1 MANRPPANEGRRWK
15 KVVLH
20 RRLIPGSPHPHPSS
34 SSNSHITTVV
44 NCPHFRLHI
53 HCTFAPV
60 AMSASSP
67 LEELS
72 PKVAALKLKLEAF
85 VKDHCHPAEDEYEK
99 HLEHRIGK
107 DRWTMDAVPP
117 VIDRLK
123 AEAKRQG
130 LWNVFLPHRLPKCL
144 PMDLSPSQYLSN
156 REYGILCE
164 IMGRSFLCPEACNCS
179 APDTGN
185 MEVLLKHGTLSQQK
199 LYLRPLLEGKI
210 RSAFLM
216 TEPDV
221 ASSDATNIET
231 KLTKKIVYVNGKK
244 VTKYILNGRKWW
256 STGAMD
262 PRCKVA
268 LVLAKMDYSHV
279 SDEKSDGDKGAHGAH
294 TGKKILFQILFN

>member
-1 MANRPPANEGRRWK
+1 M
-15 KVVLH
+15 L
-20 RRLIPGSPHPHPSS
+20 PSS
-34 SSNSHITTVV
+34 IVVTSFIMHRPSPITKV
-44 NCPHFRLHI
+44 NCSHFRLPYI
-53 HCTFAPV
+53 HRNFAPV

-67 LEELS
+67 LEKLS

-130 LWNVFLPHRLPKCL
+130 LWNVFLPHRLPEFL
-144 PMDLSPSQYLSN
+144 PKDLSPSQYLSN

-231 KLTKKIVYVNGKK
+231 QLTKKIVHVNGKK
-244 VTKYILNGRKWW
+244 VTKYILNGNKWW

-279 SDEKSDGDKGAHGAH
+279 SDVKSDGDTGAHGVH
-294 TGKKILFQILFN
+294 TGKNILFPNFLIDDFSKIDWSSCA

>member
-1 MANRPPANEGRRWK
+1 
-15 KVVLH
+15 
-20 RRLIPGSPHPHPSS
+20 
-34 SSNSHITTVV
+34 
-44 NCPHFRLHI
+44 
-53 HCTFAPV
+53 
-60 AMSASSP
+60 MSASSP

-85 VKDHCHPAEDEYEK
+85 VKDHCHPAENEYEK

-130 LWNVFLPHRLPKCL
+130 LWNVFLPHRLPEFL
-144 PMDLSPSQYLSN
+144 PKDLSPSQYLSN

-231 KLTKKIVYVNGKK
+231 QLTKKIVHVNGKK

-279 SDEKSDGDKGAHGAH
+279 SDVKSDGDTGAHGVH
-294 TGKKILFQILFN
+294 TGKNILFQILFN

>member
-1 MANRPPANEGRRWK
+1 
-15 KVVLH
+15 
-20 RRLIPGSPHPHPSS
+20 
-34 SSNSHITTVV
+34 
-44 NCPHFRLHI
+44 
-53 HCTFAPV
+53 
-60 AMSASSP
+60 MSASSP

-72 PKVAALKLKLEAF
+72 PKVAALKVKLEAF
-85 VKDHCHPAEDEYEK
+85 VKNHCHPAEDEYEK
-99 HLEHRIGK
+99 HLEHLIGQ
-107 DRWTMDAVPP
+107 DRWKMKAVPP
-117 VIDRLK
+117 VIYRLQ

-130 LWNVFLPHRLPKCL
+130 LWNVFLPHRLPEFL
-144 PMDLSPSQYLSN
+144 PKDLSPSQYLSN

-185 MEVLLKHGTLSQQK
+185 MEVFLKHGTLSQQK

-231 KLTKKIVYVNGKK
+231 LLTKKIVHVNGQK

-294 TGKKILFQILFN
+294 TGKKILLQILIDNFS